1 MNLATRSLSL
11 LAATLLAA
19 TASAQERIDL
29 DTAVARALAQTP
41 GLAAAHARQ
50 EAADAQ
56 ADSLRGRLLPGINVS
71 EEYQHYTE
79 PFSVQF
85 GPTRFE
91 ARKQD
96 TNVFVVAAQQPL
108 LGLLHLTQDQSA
120 ARTSAEA
127 AAQQAQAVE
136 AAVREQVSTGY
147 LRYFEARALIETAKA
162 SEAQLAEQRNLAD
175 ARLRAGVITQADAL
189 RIATALANAKLQ
201 EANAQAQA
209 DATRASLLVVLGY
222 PPDAPAVELV
232 EPKELVEQAPKLLEE
247 PAVQR
252 DAAQRR
258 PEAKAAALLQEAAQ
272 KQQQG
277 RLFALL
283 PEVNLEAAYVKINGQ
298 TFASPEDKYVGV
310 KATWPIFSW
319 GADYYAY
326 QASSAQAR
334 AQAQQA
340 EDQVR
345 NVRIDA
351 TGKLAQLRAASAA
364 VELSQTAI
372 QSAEEAY
379 RVTNAQVKAGVATST
394 SDLLDAESALTSARL
409 SLVRAKY
416 ERAIAAVALRRA
428 TGG

>member
-1 MNLATRSLSL
+1 
-11 LAATLLAA
+11 
-19 TASAQERIDL
+19 
-29 DTAVARALAQTP
+29 
-41 GLAAAHARQ
+41 
-50 EAADAQ
+50 
-56 ADSLRGRLLPGINVS
+56 
-71 EEYQHYTE
+71 
-79 PFSVQF
+79 VQQ
-85 GPTRFE
+85 P
-91 ARKQD
+91 
-96 TNVFVVAAQQPL
+96 QQPL
-108 LGLLHLTQDQSA
+108 LGLLHLSQDQAA

-127 AAQQAQAVE
+127 AGQQAQGVE
-136 AAVREQVSTGY
+136 ATVREQVATGF
-147 LRYFEARALIETAKA
+147 LRYFEARALIETARS
-162 SEAQLAEQRNLAD
+162 SEGQLAEQGHLAD

-189 RIATALANAKLQ
+189 RIATALANARLQ
-201 EANAQAQA
+201 EAYAQAQA
-209 DATRASLLVVLGY
+209 DSARAALLVGLGY
-222 PPDAPAVELV
+222 SPDAQTVEFV
-232 EPKELVEQAPKLLEE
+232 EPKELVEQAPKILEE

-252 DAAQRR
+252 DAMERR
-258 PEAKAAALLQEAAQ
+258 PEVKAAALLNEAAQ

-277 RLFALL
+277 RFFALL
-283 PEVNLEAAYVKINGQ
+283 PEVNLEAAYVKIDGQ
-298 TFASPEDKYVGV
+298 KFASPEDKYVGI
-310 KATWPIFSW
+310 KATWPIFTW

-351 TGKLAQLRAASAA
+351 SGKLALLRATSAA

-416 ERAIAAVALRRA
+416 ERAIAVVALRRA